1 MKEGLKNRVD
11 NLIEKAKAQFISS
24 DTIYKDNFIN
34 VLKELYQLPNGK
46 IITRDR
52 IIKNKNKESV
62 IILAETIDKKYLVV
76 FQNRVNNITSIEF
89 PAGYMEE
96 TETPLDA
103 AKRELKEET
112 GYVSNN
118 AIIIDDYLSQIGID
132 SSRVYIVLLKDC
144 VKKCNQKLGESEYI
158 KYMEVT
164 LNEIKELIH
173 FKYINGGGNKLA
185 FYKLLSIQ
193 EKNKL
198 YKSQK

>member
-11 NLIEKAKAQFISS
+11 NLIEKIKAHFISS
-24 DTIYKDNFIN
+24 DIIYKDKFIN
-34 VLKELYQLPNGK
+34 VLKEVYQLPNGK

-62 IILAETIDKKYLVV
+62 IIIAETIDKKYLVV

-89 PAGYMEE
+89 PTDYMEE

-118 AIIIDDYLSQIGID
+118 TIIIDDYLN
-132 SSRVYIVLLKDC
+132 R
-144 VKKCNQKLGESEYI
+144 N
-158 KYMEVT
+158 
-164 LNEIKELIH
+164 
-173 FKYINGGGNKLA
+173 
-185 FYKLLSIQ
+185 
-193 EKNKL
+193 
-198 YKSQK
+198 